1 MNSESCAPRHK
12 FDKTPTGALA
22 YIRQGAPRG
31 RRNGPRSARGAPGC
45 LAAAERC
52 RPGVVAAL
60 HNSGPPGGGT
70 SLPGIGSKC
79 VAWTQRLR
87 KPMRVNSHEWA
98 VPDHLVILATRGFAS
113 RPVQHGDQ
121 PALVGNRPQLL
132 KTRRGLEHA
141 FAADPEHVA
150 YELLSHRQA
159 AAAQAIHRQ
168 QRPATQLLVDQVLQR
183 DDGIGRK
190 SDVSHGAARLMHHGP
205 QWQRHQFQVWEQS
218 TLNFW
223 RQGSQR
229 MILLGL
235 GPGRHSALRL
245 RGAEHRELTGRAL

>member
-1 MNSESCAPRHK
+1 MADAIVLEVLVVRPDAWLLPSAAGPVLSQHFTIRGRQVAVHRCPASDRSALLGPSGCGSPCASVHMSGPFRNRDFRRVRRRPRHRRSGVAVA
-12 FDKTPTGALA
+12 DYLPL
-22 YIRQGAPRG
+22 RQIG
-31 RRNGPRSARGAPGC
+31 RQLVGF
-45 LAAAERC
+45 L
-52 RPGVVAAL
+52 
-60 HNSGPPGGGT
+60 
-70 SLPGIGSKC
+70 
-79 VAWTQRLR
+79 
-87 KPMRVNSHEWA
+87 
-98 VPDHLVILATRGFAS
+98 PDHLVILATRGFAS

-168 QRPATQLLVDQVLQR
+168 QRPATQPLVDQVLQR

-223 RQGSQR
+223 RQGSQQ

-245 RGAEHRELTGRAL
+245 RGA